1 MLTPINLTPNGHSAR
16 VTGARRINLN
26 RPLAVGAAFA
36 LWAAILV
43 GFKLLTI

>member
-1 MLTPINLTPNGHSAR
+1 MLTPIDLTPNGHSAR
-16 VTGARRINLN
+16 VTSARRLNFN
-26 RPLAVGAAFA
+26 RPLAIGAAFA